1 MNRADE
7 ANELNPF
14 FKRFIS
20 HDFSRRHRQI
30 RGVLNRASAEDDD
43 FQKFRPSEDEVRRAF
58 QHVTPNKAT
67 GLDVEYSR
75 HALTSLFGFFVF
87 VFFFFSFLFLLRYI

>member
-43 FQKFRPSEDEVRRAF
+43 FQRAF
-58 QHVTPNKAT
+58 PLGGCVY
-67 GLDVEYSR
+67 LMILLR
-75 HALTSLFGFFVF
+75 LR
-87 VFFFFSFLFLLRYI
+87 FFFFFGLSDILLFRVNFGFARY